1 MLTTYSLIAMARKK
15 STTLTDV
22 ELRLMTVIWDN
33 GPSTVGEVQK
43 ALPKKD
49 RVAYTTVLTMMRVLE
64 EKGYLDHEQ
73 RGRAFVYR
81 PLVERDAAQRKGVS
95 HLVGRLFDG
104 SPGALVLNVLENEK
118 LSAEDLARLRELIER
133 GDQR

>member
-1 MLTTYSLIAMARKK
+1 MLSTYSLVDMPRKK
-15 STTLTDV
+15 SSTLTDV
-22 ELRLMTVIWDN
+22 ELRLMNVLWEI

-49 RVAYTTVLTMMRVLE
+49 RVAYTTVLTMMRILE
-64 EKGYLDHEQ
+64 GKGYLDHEQ

-81 PLVERDAAQRKGVS
+81 PLVERDAARRKGVS

-104 SPGALVLNVLENEK
+104 SPAALVLNVLENED
-118 LSAEDLARLRELIER
+118 LTPDELARLRKLIER
-133 GDQR
+133 SEER

>member
-22 ELRLMTVIWDN
+22 ELRLMTVLWEH